1 MRLLTG
7 VLGTALLGLSACA
20 ELGIQFPDLRGPAT
34 ETAMPVPPEQ
44 ALSNAGRFP
53 EDVTEVAAP
62 KPLPPLPVRKP
73 EVPQAAIAA
82 ATPPQ
87 ADPDSLVGLDFERTA
102 ALLGDPALLIEEPPA
117 KIWAYNGTNC
127 VLHVFFYPKVGG
139 SDFRVLTY
147 AVKGGPDASAAT
159 AGEPAGSAAAPAASA
174 AAPAGSAE
182 AKDFAR
188 LCLSELLAQAEAGR
202 AGDVKPP
209 AQPADG
215 AAGGGG

>member
-1 MRLLTG
+1 MRLLNG

-20 ELGIQFPDLRGPAT
+20 ELGIPLPDMRGPAA
-34 ETAMPVPPEQ
+34 ETAAPVPVEQ

-53 EDVTEVAAP
+53 ADVTTEVAAP

-73 EVPQAAIAA
+73 EVPRTAIEAAKA
-82 ATPPQ
+82 PQ
-87 ADPDSLVGLDFERTA
+87 TAADPDSLVGLDFERTT
-102 ALLGDPALLIEEPPA
+102 ALLGDPALLIDEPPA
-117 KIWAYNGTNC
+117 KIWAYNGTHC

-147 AVKGGPDASAAT
+147 EVKGGPEGQAAT
-159 AGEPAGSAAAPAASA
+159 ASEQAKT
-174 AAPAGSAE
+174 AE

-202 AGDVKPP
+202 AGASP
-209 AQPADG
+209 AAPAEG
-215 AAGGGG
+215 AAGGGS